1 MPRRQKLRPWRR
13 PWTRR
18 RPRSSRRKTIG
29 AVRSDGTLRD
39 GPKSGTWKRKR
50 RRSAQR
56 LRTVHRKKLGSC
68 GARAFAGQ
76 PTVVYKGVHKC
87 RPAGASVLWR
97 TLITLL
103 IRGAA
108 RMCSAGP
115 KTQSKCPEDTHL
127 KRAVFHS
134 TSTAKRHWTPPPA
147 GSDDLLAQA
156 QRLRKDVR
164 AFLEDALLEQT
175 PASFEAAARARA
187 GSSPAHT
194 TLE

>member
-1 MPRRQKLRPWRR
+1 M
-13 PWTRR
+13 
-18 RPRSSRRKTIG
+18 
-29 AVRSDGTLRD
+29 
-39 GPKSGTWKRKR
+39 
-50 RRSAQR
+50 
-56 LRTVHRKKLGSC
+56 
-68 GARAFAGQ
+68 
-76 PTVVYKGVHKC
+76 
-87 RPAGASVLWR
+87 WR

-175 PASFEAAARARA
+175 PASFEAAAMARGA
-187 GSSPAHT
+187 SGLLSIRNLKSHRRKILSTGHIQTSIGAT
-194 TLE
+194 ERVLICDVFFKEARDDL